1 MLRVASADHALGEVA
16 VTFEQ
21 ILQDDP
27 NGGLVLDNKNSVHD
41 PWLRHFVDAGTC
53 KVNRVCSTDD
63 VTSIRSPSAF
73 MMDSTIYNPR
83 PIPGLTLAF
92 FPRKNGPKRGRG
104 SSASLAPLCI

>member
-41 PWLRHFVDAGTC
+41 PWLRHFVDVGTC
-53 KVNRVCSTDD
+53 KVNRVSSTDD
-63 VTSIRSPSAF
+63 VTSIRPPSAF
-73 MMDSTIYNPR
+73 MMDSTIYKPR
-83 PIPGLTLAF
+83 PFPVVFAAF
-92 FPRKNGPKRGRG
+92 FPRKTVRKCAGGLRRR
-104 SSASLAPLCI
+104 